1 MKPFHLFRPGQ
12 NPWANGL
19 RLALLNATLAA
30 FSIISFMGVLSI
42 ISWINQLRFA
52 SGTSPSSELP
62 FPYLVLMLLYAI
74 LFLVAWVWFGRCL
87 PGTRREKIIAVLVGS
102 APLFVLSVLGYAGVI
117 GAVVFNEMNP
127 DTVPAGSVFVF
138 GGISTLILFAGI
150 TCAGLILLASSTADN
165 PSPTAPISAVEN

>member
-1 MKPFHLFRPGQ
+1 MKPFRLFQPGQ
-12 NPWANGL
+12 NPWSNGL

-30 FSIISFMGVLSI
+30 FSVISFMGVLYT

-52 SGTSPSSELP
+52 KGASPSSELP

-74 LFLVAWVWFGRCL
+74 LFLVVWIWFGRRL
-87 PGTRREKIIAVLVGS
+87 HGIWQERIITVLIGS

-138 GGISTLILFAGI
+138 GGISTLILFAGV
-150 TCAGLILLASSTADN
+150 TCVGLISLASRAADN
-165 PSPTAPISAVEN
+165 PSPAAPISAVEN